1 MAYNPS
7 DPNYYVN
14 VSDPCGQDLANYQQ
28 QACGN
33 AQKAYADQQT
43 GQIPT
48 LAMQQEKLGYLKE
61 VGQAGMSGGITSAGL
76 GYGAYIGDPLPQP
89 IPKSCPCCGYCPHCG
104 RSNQTP
110 TYYPVCP
117 SITYTTP
124 VQPGNWQ
131 MGTLTK
137 Q

>member
-14 VSDPCGQDLANYQQ
+14 VSDPCGQDLTGSQ

-48 LAMQQEKLGYLKE
+48 LSRQQEKLGYLKGG
-61 VGQAGMSGGITSAGL
+61 GQAGISGGITSAGL
-76 GYGAYIGDPLPQP
+76 GYGSYIGDFPPVSPPSRGCPKLRVLPPLWSR
-89 IPKSCPCCGYCPHCG
+89 KSDLSRVSELADG
-104 RSNQTP
+104 
-110 TYYPVCP
+110 
-117 SITYTTP
+117 
-124 VQPGNWQ
+124 
-131 MGTLTK
+131 
-137 Q
+137 